1 MNFTGFPRSDRNRD
15 LSQNIE
21 SKRKTRRWSSDG
33 SAYNEIGN
41 PMERINGDIVFRNVR
56 YSYGEGGY
64 ALDDVSFQIDR
75 GNHVAIVGPSG
86 AGKTTIMNLLL
97 GYLELKEGSL
107 LIGGKPIGEYD
118 VNQLRQSMAVVLQE
132 TFLFQASIRENLT
145 IGTSVKNENEIW
157 EALTRANAADFVR
170 RLPGKL
176 EYICGGSSKLSGGE
190 RHEIDYSQAF
200 LAQSVDCYP
209 R

>member
-1 MNFTGFPRSDRNRD
+1 
-15 LSQNIE
+15 
-21 SKRKTRRWSSDG
+21 
-33 SAYNEIGN
+33 
-41 PMERINGDIVFRNVR
+41 
-56 YSYGEGGY
+56 
-64 ALDDVSFQIDR
+64 
-75 GNHVAIVGPSG
+75 
-86 AGKTTIMNLLL
+86 MNLLL

-107 LIGGKPIGEYD
+107 LIGGRPIGEYD

-157 EALTRANAADFVR
+157 EALTKANAAEFVR

-190 RHEIDYSQAF
+190 RQRLTIARLFLRNPSIVILDEATNRQDMESEHMIQQALERLRQGRTTITIAHRLNTIANADKILVF
-200 LAQSVDCYP
+200 QKGHLMQEGRCEELVNQKGLYKQLFETQGYMYG
-209 R
+209 

>member
-1 MNFTGFPRSDRNRD
+1 M
-15 LSQNIE
+15 
-21 SKRKTRRWSSDG
+21 
-33 SAYNEIGN
+33 
-41 PMERINGDIVFRNVR
+41 
-56 YSYGEGGY
+56 
-64 ALDDVSFQIDR
+64 
-75 GNHVAIVGPSG
+75 
-86 AGKTTIMNLLL
+86 
-97 GYLELKEGSL
+97 
-107 LIGGKPIGEYD
+107 
-118 VNQLRQSMAVVLQE
+118 
-132 TFLFQASIRENLT
+132 
-145 IGTSVKNENEIW
+145 KNENEIW